1 MKKILLTLITAMLTF
16 GAMAQ
21 VNAVGI
27 PFGMGKY
34 EALQLLRSKYG
45 EPAVNNIDMIMYTNF
60 PLDGVTY
67 ETASFRFNDDM
78 KFTSAYFSRPN
89 QPTAEALVA
98 DAKAVAEILEQQY
111 LVVNLYAN
119 GANQS
124 YTQGNS
130 TIMTLYRAAPRKVV
144 DGRPAYMINIIG
156 FLSDEGSNIAVIYSL
171 K

>member
-1 MKKILLTLITAMLTF
+1 MKRTILTLIAAMLTI

-34 EALQLLRSKYG
+34 EARQLLRSKYG
-45 EPAVNNIDMIMYTNF
+45 EPAVNDINMIMYTNF
-60 PLDGVTY
+60 RLDGVAY
-67 ETASFRFNDDM
+67 ETASFHFNDDM
-78 KFTSAYFSRPN
+78 KFTSASFSRQD

-124 YTQGNS
+124 YKQGNN

-144 DGRPAYMINIIG
+144 DGRPIYMINIIG
-156 FLSDEGSNIAVIYSL
+156 HLSDEGSNIMVNYSL